1 MLPEGDEGANG
12 HRWRGYILL
21 VVPIHT
27 WLGSIVYQF
36 ANMVGF
42 YWFVW
47 YDLAPWS
54 LAADMTHISCWRVA
68 TEPRDADWHSNLV
81 VLTWHI
87 PRPASATD
95 DVRLCW
101 RGKLYDA
108 ACIDWLTRSLLVLWC
123 WRIGSNPP
131 ALMMSCIYIDV
142 WVRFLLVVW
151 LDWPCVPLLS
161 RYFSHKRTSLQ
172 AGYTLIKIKTF
183 SSAFG
188 WHAGSMQASN
198 WVFLF

>member
-12 HRWRGYILL
+12 NRWRGYILL

-108 ACIDWLTRSLLVLWC
+108 ACIDWLTRSLLVYGAEGSGLTRLRWWC
-123 WRIGSNPP
+123 HAFILMFGSGFCSWFGSTGPVCPCCRDISAINAP
-131 ALMMSCIYIDV
+131 
-142 WVRFLLVVW
+142 RFKQGTRQ
-151 LDWPCVPLLS
+151 S
-161 RYFSHKRTSLQ
+161 K
-172 AGYTLIKIKTF
+172 
-183 SSAFG
+183 
-188 WHAGSMQASN
+188 
-198 WVFLF
+198 